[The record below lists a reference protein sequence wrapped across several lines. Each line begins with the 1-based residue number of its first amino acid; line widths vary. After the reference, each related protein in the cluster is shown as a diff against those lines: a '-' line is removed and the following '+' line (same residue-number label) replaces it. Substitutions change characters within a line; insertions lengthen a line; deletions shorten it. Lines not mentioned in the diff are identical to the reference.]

1 VQLDKTAITISQ
13 RSGIEVIDLSL
24 LVVRRYW
31 QSIAFFAFVG
41 ILPFAIA
48 DFVLLWPITQ
58 YESLLIASR
67 DFTDVGVYH
76 FRYLCTVAAIIMIQA
91 PIALS
96 PVTYFIGQAVF
107 IEQPSAR
114 QVFSAVLKR
123 FGAIILIL
131 GILRLSLVVFVPAVF
146 LFLDPSLKL
155 EVEIPLYLF
164 CLCGL
169 AFCIRGF
176 RPFAAEILLLERCP
190 IRKPK
195 NRQDQLA
202 YGQRSKWL
210 HSSLDLQLFGSHMGI
225 TIVEILTALSISLS
239 LVFLIGVLTGNWSWG
254 IWMDLFLFPL
264 SIWLVAIWATVI
276 RFLFYMNSR
285 IRTEGWEIE
294 LRLKAEAQRL
304 QEVPTW

>member
-1 VQLDKTAITISQ
+1 MQLDKTAIVISQ
-13 RSGIEVIDLSL
+13 RSAIDVVDLSL
-24 LVVRRYW
+24 LVMHRYW

-41 ILPFAIA
+41 ILPFAIV

-67 DFTDVGVYH
+67 DFTGVAVYH
-76 FRYLCTVAAIIMIQA
+76 VRYLCIVAAIIMIQA
-91 PIALS
+91 PLALS

-107 IEQPSAR
+107 IEQPTAK
-114 QVFSAVLKR
+114 QVFSAVWKR
-123 FGAIILIL
+123 FGAIVFVL
-131 GILRLSLVVFVPAVF
+131 GFLRMSLVVFVPAVF
-146 LFLDPSLKL
+146 FFLDPALRL

-169 AFCIRGF
+169 VFFIRGF
-176 RPFAAEILLLERCP
+176 RPYAAEILLLERCP
-190 IRKPK
+190 IRKAK

-210 HSSLDLQLFGSHMGI
+210 HSSLYHDLFGVHLGV
-225 TIVEILTALSISLS
+225 TVVEVLTAISIAMSM
-239 LVFLIGVLTGNWSWG
+239 VFLIGVLTGNWSWG
-254 IWMDLFLFPL
+254 FWMDLFLFPL
-264 SIWLVAIWATVI
+264 TIWLVAIWATVI
-276 RFLFYMNSR
+276 RFLLYMNSR

-304 QEVPTW
+304 EELPIW